1 MARLTQE
8 DIDNFINLSI
18 DEIKPKER
26 LHEDC
31 FYIDQYTDISNNP
44 FRNLS
49 LLELKE
55 KELEISFENP
65 EIFNDYDIEKL
76 KNEINQLKDIKGP
89 FIQLSAEKIKAKKFD
104 ADEYLTHLETTFL
117 IIKEEQKMIKCFNC
131 MKETNVVGDVPYW
144 FCNECLDK

>member
-1 MARLTQE
+1 MARLTQK

-31 FYIDQYTDISNNP
+31 FYIDQYTEGVDRSNNP
-44 FRNLS
+44 FMNLS

-55 KELEISFENP
+55 KELEI
-65 EIFNDYDIEKL
+65 FNDYDIEKF
-76 KNEINQLKDIKGP
+76 KNEINQLKNIKGP
-89 FIQLSAEKIKAKKFD
+89 FIQLSAKKIQSEKFD
-104 ADEYLTHLETTFL
+104 AEEYLTHLETTFL
-117 IIKEEQKMIKCFNC
+117 IIKEEQKMIKCYNC
-131 MKETNVVGDVPYW
+131 MKETNVVDDIPYW